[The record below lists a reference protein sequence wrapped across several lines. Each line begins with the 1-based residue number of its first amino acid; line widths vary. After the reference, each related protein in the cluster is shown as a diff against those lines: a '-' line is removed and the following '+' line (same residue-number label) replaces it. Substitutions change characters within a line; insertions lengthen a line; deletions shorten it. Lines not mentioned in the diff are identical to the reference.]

1 MIAGWVECPHGIM
14 RCVKMLSFGSV
25 GSARPRVVQSLRDI
39 SGFRKTTLMIRSWDE
54 LVAISILIPTGL
66 AEKKNATL
74 AKQIFLGVSPG
85 RDHN

>member
-1 MIAGWVECPHGIM
+1 
-14 RCVKMLSFGSV
+14 
-25 GSARPRVVQSLRDI
+25 
-39 SGFRKTTLMIRSWDE
+39 MIRSWDE

-66 AEKKNATL
+66 AQKKNATL